1 MDQDRHQA
9 RHQDRNGADSYQRI
23 EVITG
28 ERRRRSWS
36 DAEKARIV
44 AESADPETSISEVA
58 RRNGVNRGLLSV
70 WRRQARLASSEAP
83 QFVQVR
89 LDDAV
94 EARPNAVG
102 KPRVLAGPVERIE
115 VMIAGATV
123 RVPVGVDAATL
134 ERVLAVMRSTR

>member
-1 MDQDRHQA
+1 MHQDRHQD
-9 RHQDRNGADSYQRI
+9 RHDAASYQRI

-70 WRRQARLASSEAP
+70 WRRNARLTSSKAP

-94 EARPNAVG
+94 EARPNAID
-102 KPRVLAGPVERIE
+102 KPHVLAGPERIE
-115 VMIAGATV
+115 VIIAGATV
-123 RVPVGVDAATL
+123 RVPIGVDAATL
-134 ERVLAVMRSTR
+134 ERVVAAVRSTR

>member
-1 MDQDRHQA
+1 MDQDRQQA

-70 WRRQARLASSEAP
+70 WRRQARLVSSEAP

>member
-1 MDQDRHQA
+1 MDQDRHQD
-9 RHQDRNGADSYQRI
+9 RHDADSYQRI

-58 RRNGVNRGLLSV
+58 RRNGVNRGLLGV
-70 WRRQARLASSEAP
+70 WRRNARLASSEAP

-89 LDDAV
+89 LEDAV
-94 EARPNAVG
+94 EARANAIG
-102 KPRVLAGPVERIE
+102 KPHVLTGPAERIE
-115 VMIAGATV
+115 VVIAGATV

-134 ERVLAVMRSTR
+134 ERVLAAVRSMR